1 MDRGDAVDAATADG
15 EEVRYCGMCGEALA
29 PDALPPVATP
39 VPSAV
44 PALTV
49 VSSLRSVSRPA
60 APPGAVRVPAAGAG
74 ARDGRGGGAA
84 AVAAVVTDAQPI
96 DGSSDVTDVAE
107 AAAAEASAA
116 RAPADTT
123 PGIPSSPPSPP
134 PTGATGGALVGHAG
148 PEIDRED
155 VSFAATATG
164 PPLPV
169 VAEGFVQCPHCHV
182 DNPPGVAR
190 CEVCRLLLCPEDAD
204 GEAAVGERL
213 RRPHP

>member
-1 MDRGDAVDAATADG
+1 MG
-15 EEVRYCGMCGEALA
+15 Y
-29 PDALPPVATP
+29 
-39 VPSAV
+39 
-44 PALTV
+44 
-49 VSSLRSVSRPA
+49 
-60 APPGAVRVPAAGAG
+60 
-74 ARDGRGGGAA
+74 
-84 AVAAVVTDAQPI
+84 
-96 DGSSDVTDVAE
+96 
-107 AAAAEASAA
+107 
-116 RAPADTT
+116 
-123 PGIPSSPPSPP
+123 
-134 PTGATGGALVGHAG
+134 AG

-155 VSFAATATG
+155 AFSSSAATATG